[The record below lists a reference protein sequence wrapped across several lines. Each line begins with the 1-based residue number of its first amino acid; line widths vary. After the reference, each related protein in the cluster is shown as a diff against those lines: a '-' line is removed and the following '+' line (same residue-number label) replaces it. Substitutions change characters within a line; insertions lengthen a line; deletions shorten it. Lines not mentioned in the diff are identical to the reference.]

1 MEGRI
6 FHTEIFHQAMATDPK
21 TLPMNHSLGPT
32 PL

>member
-6 FHTEIFHQAMATDPK
+6 FHTQIFHQAMATDPK
-21 TLPMNHSLGPT
+21 TLPMNDGLSPA